1 MNYDIYQKRL
11 KANSIKDAE
20 KSNNLIGLTNLSNR
34 LETSGGSFQ
43 QDRMIEGKRKSM
55 LKSLWSSYQAVDVKR
70 DNDEKAVRVLLN
82 PNRLN
87 QDYDEKVLSV
97 DFDYEFKCGDVF
109 EWLGTNTY
117 WIIYLQQLS
126 ELAYFRGNVRK
137 CTHSIEW
144 LDNNGEKRSTYV
156 ALRGPVEQSLNTSI
170 KHAISV
176 DSPNYTLSMLIP
188 NNEFTAQYF
197 TRYRKFYLQSNEI
210 CWRIEAIDNI
220 TSPGVIEVYAAEYFA
235 NDQED
240 ADGIVGSLI
249 EKPQISNSEV
259 ILGDTFIKTK
269 KKYTFIYTG
278 DQSPINWQ
286 FDKKYPIEYEI
297 DNNQIH
303 LRWTASYSGQFIL
316 SVGEDK
322 KTIIVE
328 SLF

>member
-87 QDYDEKVLSV
+87 QDYDEKVRSV

-109 EWLGTNTY
+109 EWLGTNTH

-137 CTHSIEW
+137 CTHSIKW
-144 LDNNGEKRSTYV
+144 LDNNGTECSTYV

-197 TRYRKFYLQSNEI
+197 TRYRKFYLQNSEI

-240 ADGIVGSLI
+240 ADGVVGSLI
-249 EKPQISNSEV
+249 EKPQFPDSE
-259 ILGDTFIKTK
+259 IEGETFIKTK
-269 KKYTFIYTG
+269 RTYTYTYKG
-278 DQSPINWQ
+278 EKSGEWQ
-286 FDKKYPIEYEI
+286 IDKKYPIQYEI
-297 DNNQIH
+297 NGNSIT
-303 LRWTASYSGQFIL
+303 LKWTASYNGQFDL
-316 SVGEDK
+316 SFGNEV
-322 KTIIVE
+322 KTIVVE